1 MLVSTTGLSRV
12 FPERSG
18 QKGLSICIMNVEM
31 SLPGDIA
38 NPCSTT
44 TDGSDYR
51 PWIEFT
57 ENNSP
62 RPNRY
67 GAATCESEKVA
78 CAMLNA
84 KNVVT
89 YSQA

>member
-1 MLVSTTGLSRV
+1 
-12 FPERSG
+12 
-18 QKGLSICIMNVEM
+18 MNVKIA
-31 SLPGDIA
+31 LPGDIA
-38 NPCSTT
+38 NSCDTI
-44 TDGSDYR
+44 TDGSDHR

-67 GAATCESEKVA
+67 GDCTCEAAKVA
-78 CAMLNA
+78 CALLNA

-89 YSQA
+89 YSQV